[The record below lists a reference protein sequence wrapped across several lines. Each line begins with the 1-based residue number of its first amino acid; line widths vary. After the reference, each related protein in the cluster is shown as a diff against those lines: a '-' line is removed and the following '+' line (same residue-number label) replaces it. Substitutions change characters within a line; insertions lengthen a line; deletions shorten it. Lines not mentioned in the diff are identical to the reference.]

1 MSAKR
6 GLFAVGLATAAWV
19 MLTSGLTASEELDR
33 AKDLYRSAAYDE
45 ALTVLEALPTAAAA
59 AEMREAR
66 EYRVFCL
73 VALDR
78 KDDAKKIIGELVASD
93 PMYAMSENEAS
104 PRVRT
109 MFTEVRKALLP
120 AMAQRSYADAKAL
133 FDAKDPR
140 AMAAFDRVLV
150 LLRDP
155 DVADNPSLADL
166 ATIASGFRDLSK
178 ALAAAPPPTAPP
190 PTAPAPAATATATAA
205 PAPAVPPP
213 SPPARVASSSPI
225 IPAVV
230 LTQTL
235 PVPQLRDERE
245 WTGELEV
252 NVDENGRVASAR
264 MTKPIH
270 PVYDQQLVRAAMT
283 WTYRPAQRDGMP
295 VTSVL
300 LLPIHVDTRP
310 ECTER
315 TSSRP
320 CREPN
325 AR

>member
-1 MSAKR
+1 MNTKR
-6 GLFAVGLATAAWV
+6 GLFAVSVAAAAWV
-19 MLTSGLTASEELDR
+19 LFTSAVTASDELDR

-45 ALTVLEALPTAAAA
+45 ALTVLDALPTAAAT
-59 AEMREAR
+59 ELREAR

-78 KDDAKKIIGELVASD
+78 KDDAKKIIADLVTAD

-109 MFTEVRKALLP
+109 MFTEVRKGLLP
-120 AMAQRSYADAKAL
+120 ALAQRSYADAKAL

-140 AMAAFDRVLV
+140 AAAAFDRVLV

-155 DVADNPSLADL
+155 DVAGNQTLADL

-178 ALAAAPPPTAPP
+178 ALASVPPPAAAAPVA
-190 PTAPAPAATATATAA
+190 AA
-205 PAPAVPPP
+205 PAPPVPNPG
-213 SPPARVASSSPI
+213 PAPRVASSSPI
-225 IPAVV
+225 IPAVA
-230 LTQTL
+230 LTQSV
-235 PVPQLRDERE
+235 PVPQIRDERE
-245 WTGELEV
+245 WDGELEV
-252 NVDENGRVASAR
+252 TVDESGRVASAR

-270 PVYDQQLVRAAMT
+270 PVYDQQLIRAAMT
-283 WTYRPAQRDGMP
+283 WTYRPAQRDGVP
-295 VTSVL
+295 TTFVV

-310 ECTER
+310 ECTDR
-315 TSSRP
+315 SFSRP
-320 CREPN
+320 CREPG